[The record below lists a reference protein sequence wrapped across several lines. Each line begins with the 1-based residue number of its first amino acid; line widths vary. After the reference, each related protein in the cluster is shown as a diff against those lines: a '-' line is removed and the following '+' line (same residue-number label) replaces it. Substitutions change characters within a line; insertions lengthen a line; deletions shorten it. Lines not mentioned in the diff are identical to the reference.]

1 MLGVR
6 HHATLA
12 SLLQTQ
18 RRYLVTGR
26 TEIAPGLVVLSFHA
40 PEIARTTRAGQFVN
54 VLPKVGLQDPM
65 LRRPFSVYG
74 VDGENASVIVQA
86 IGRGTTIIANTQI
99 GDELDVLGPLGN
111 PWMIDSNDY
120 TTAVLIIGGVGVASM
135 PMLTRDLAMRETPVR
150 AFYGARNADLF
161 AHQGLTNVT
170 YCTDDGSE
178 GYHGTNIQALREAL
192 DRGEIEKPKLFVCGP
207 TGMMKAAARLAE
219 DYNIPCELSL
229 ETEMACGVGICQGC
243 PVPTDEATFRETGK
257 RFRLVCMEG
266 PSFAH
271 EKIAL

>member
-1 MLGVR
+1 VGSIT
-6 HHATLA
+6 HATLPA
-12 SLLQTQ
+12 LQKSQ
-18 RRYLVTGR
+18 RRFTVTGR
-26 TEIAPGLVVLSFHA
+26 KEIAPGLVVLSFHA
-40 PEIARTTRAGQFVN
+40 PDIARTTRAGQFVN
-54 VLPKVGLQDPM
+54 VLPKVGQQDPM

-74 VDGENASVIVQA
+74 VDGDNASVIVQA
-86 IGRGTTIIANTQI
+86 IGRGTTVIANTQV

-111 PWMIDSNDY
+111 PWQMDSGDY
-120 TTAVLIIGGVGVASM
+120 STAVLIIGGVGVASM
-135 PMLTRDLAMRETPVR
+135 PMLTRDLRMREISLK

-161 AHQGLTNVT
+161 AREGLTNVT

-192 DRGEIEKPKLFVCGP
+192 DRGEIDKPKLVVCGP

-219 DYNIPCELSL
+219 EYNIPCELSL

-243 PVPTDEATFRETGK
+243 PVPTDEKTFLETGK

>member
-1 MLGVR
+1 MQQS
-6 HHATLA
+6 A
-12 SLLQTQ
+12 Q
-18 RRYLVTGR
+18 RRYTVTGR

-54 VLPKVGLQDPM
+54 VLPKVGQQDPM

-86 IGRGTTIIANTQI
+86 IGRGTNVIANTQV
-99 GDELDVLGPLGN
+99 GELLDVLGPLGN
-111 PWMIDSNDY
+111 PWMIDSGDY

-135 PMLTRDLAMRETPVR
+135 PLLTRDLAMRETPVR
-150 AFYGARNADLF
+150 AFYGSRSADLF
-161 AHQGLTNVT
+161 ARQGLTNVT

-219 DYNIPCELSL
+219 EYNIPCELSL

-243 PVPTDEATFRETGK
+243 PVPTDEATFLETGK